1 MSLKGYRQI
10 LETDMDHFMNSTA
23 TRGGIV
29 SISGTSASGIASDQA
44 EAQVSYSA
52 TLSGVKPLGML
63 LQDVVNYD
71 LTRQRQ
77 NPWRDEVQLGNKV
90 AVAPKCV
97 VVTDFVYPGHSPVPG
112 APAYIGH
119 SGYIAASNVAT
130 DHSDTSGTFKV
141 VGQWVTGKNEDGFA
155 KVRINLPR

>member
-1 MSLKGYRQI
+1 MSLKGYRTI
-10 LETDMDHFMNSTA
+10 IETDIDHFMNAAA

-29 SISGTSASGIASDQA
+29 SVTGTSASGIASDQA
-44 EAQVSYSA
+44 EAQCGYSA
-52 TLSGVKPLGML
+52 TLSGVKPLGIL

-77 NPWRDEVQLGNKV
+77 NPWRDEVQIGNKV

-97 VVTDFVYPGHSPVPG
+97 VVTDFVYPGHSPTPG

-119 SGYIAASNVAT
+119 SGYIAASNVAL
-130 DHSDTSGTFKV
+130 DHSDTAGAFKV